1 MAADSSGNRDLSGSQ
16 ASPDTASFTLHR
28 LNDSDITK
36 VTEFYQSRLLQAMEE
51 GVTGVSSTLTYGKHF
66 NEKEHRMVTEL
77 ADKGQKAE
85 SSELLMDLTMAN
97 GPAAQRAMWDSFVNM
112 RRGVPKL
119 DTILKE
125 VEKHGTTLP
134 SYAVV
139 TEVVSELPSKLHG
152 VQKQHKEY
160 LLKLTETFELKPS
173 LTKKKVKLS
182 QLGDRY
188 TELTIISPI
197 RQWRLVEHELLVRGK
212 DHEECRESNL
222 RRDLEKIRIGELFRS
237 CFTREVRVVQRSN
250 GQAEEFHSGCSAAAC
265 GVPGI
270 GKTTLVQKIT
280 HDWAA
285 GDLYQQFQFVFSFKF
300 RDLNTIDGKVSLK
313 HLVLHSY
320 DYLEKIIDEI
330 WKNPTVLLFIFD
342 GFDEFKDNID
352 FDESGSGTERQHMCP
367 DPDSCG
373 EVSDIVYSLIQRK
386 LLPGCSVLL
395 TTRPTAL
402 YLLEKAQINLW
413 VEILGFSGEERKDYF
428 IKFFDKD
435 EKVSSAFFKHMEEN
449 KILYTM
455 SYNPSYC
462 CILGQVLG
470 PFFMQDEKRTLIP
483 RTITQLYS
491 HFIYNILKNH
501 IADTE
506 KCNDLLLRV
515 GQMAFSGLH
524 KKKIVFT
531 DEDLMKHDL
540 QPSQFLSGFLVELVE
555 RDDFDQKVVYTFP
568 HLTIQEFVAALAQ
581 YLTPDPGDILKMLT
595 EAHNE
600 SDGRFEIFLRFV
612 VGLSSPG
619 ASRIL
624 DEFLDSRSGET
635 ACRVIDWLK
644 ERLESRIGLTWSE
657 QGKRSLLNTLHYL
670 FETQNSGLAQ
680 TTLGSVPRLAFG
692 DSDSGKALLLTPI
705 DYAVLSHAIRLC
717 LSINE
722 LDLRNCSV
730 QCEGLLQLEPVLNK
744 CQVLR
749 LEGNNLGDSGV
760 EILSKILTNSD
771 SKIQTVGLDN
781 NNLTDA
787 CTKHLMSAI
796 IENPSLTELE
806 LGYNSL
812 GDPGAKQLFAA
823 LKSPECKIKEVRLKN
838 NRLTSSCAEDLALTL
853 RTNRSLTELDLGGN
867 ELGDSGVHLLCTS
880 LMEPEC
886 KIQTLRLN
894 NNGLTA
900 SCAESLAEVFHRNN
914 SLKELDLGHNELGDL
929 GIKRLSSA
937 LRESDCPVQ
946 DLRVNDNGLT
956 ASCSE
961 DLASALRTTP
971 SLTRLEVG
979 NNNLGDSGVKTLST
993 ALKDPNCKMQKLCL
1007 SKNGLTA
1014 DCARDLTSIVAA
1026 NPTLTE
1032 LDLDQNHL
1040 GDSGVEV
1047 LSEALRKSN
1056 CNVQELSL
1064 NDNSLTAS
1072 AAEHLASALGNNPS
1086 LTALSL
1092 GDNNLG
1098 DSGVKLLSEALKTT
1112 DCNIQELR
1120 LNNNGLTPS
1129 CAEDLASALVTS
1141 DTLTGLYLNDNN
1153 LGDSGVKVLNEALMH
1168 PDCKIEKLG
1177 LSGTGLTDSGSEDLM
1192 SNLSTNPKMKDVNLG
1207 SSFSSDQLSCSLSST
1222 DHQESDVETSAAE
1235 SV

>member
-1 MAADSSGNRDLSGSQ
+1 
-16 ASPDTASFTLHR
+16 
-28 LNDSDITK
+28 
-36 VTEFYQSRLLQAMEE
+36 MEE
-51 GVTGVSSTLTYGKHF
+51 GVMGVSLTLTFREHF
-66 NEKEHRMVTEL
+66 NEEQHRRVSEL
-77 ADKGQKAE
+77 ADKGQKTE
-85 SSELLMDLTMAN
+85 SSELLLDLVMRK
-97 GPAAQRAMWDSFVNM
+97 GPAAQRAMWESFVNM
-112 RRGVPKL
+112 RHGVPKL

-125 VEKHGTTLP
+125 VEEHGTTLP

-139 TEVVSELPSKLHG
+139 TEVASELPSKLHG

-160 LLKLTETFELKPS
+160 LLKLTETFELKSS
-173 LTKKKVKLS
+173 LKKGKVKLS

-197 RQWRLVEHELLVRGK
+197 RQWRLVEHELLARGS
-212 DHEECRESNL
+212 DHEECRDSYL
-222 RRDLEKIRIGELFRS
+222 RRNLEKIRIGELFRS
-237 CFTREVRVVQRSN
+237 CFSREVRVVQRSN

-285 GDLYQQFQFVFSFKF
+285 GDLYPQFQFVFSFKF
-300 RDLNTIDGKVSLK
+300 RDLNTINGKVSLK
-313 HLVLHSY
+313 YLVVLFY
-320 DYLEKIIDEI
+320 PYLQKIIDEI
-330 WKNPTVLLFIFD
+330 WKNPTVLLFVFD
-342 GFDEFKDNID
+342 GFDEFKGSID
-352 FDESGSGTERQHMCP
+352 FDDSRSGTKPQHMCP
-367 DPDSCG
+367 DPDSPG
-373 EVSDIVYSLIQRK
+373 KVSDIVYSLIQRK

-428 IKFFDKD
+428 HKFFDKD
-435 EKVSSAFFKHMEEN
+435 EKVSSAFFKYMEEN

-470 PFFMQDEKRTLIP
+470 PFFTQDGKRTLIP
-483 RTITQLYS
+483 KTVTQLYS

-506 KCNDLLLRV
+506 RCKDILLSV
-515 GQMAFSGLH
+515 GQMAFTGLYE
-524 KKKIVFT
+524 KKIVFT
-531 DEDLMKHDL
+531 DEDLTKHKL

-555 RDDFDQKVVYTFP
+555 RDDFDRKVVYAFP
-568 HLTIQEFVAALAQ
+568 HLTVQEFVAALAQ
-581 YLTPDPGDILKMLT
+581 YLTPDPGDVLKTLT
-595 EAHNE
+595 EAHSE
-600 SDGRFEIFLRFV
+600 GDGRFEVFLRFV

-619 ASRIL
+619 AARIL
-624 DEFLDSRSGET
+624 DEFLGSFNGET
-635 ACRVIDWLK
+635 TRQVIDWLK
-644 ERLESRIGLTWSE
+644 EKMESRIGLTWSE

-670 FETQNSGLAQ
+670 FETQNPGLAQ

-692 DSDSGKALLLTPI
+692 DSDSEKALLLTPI
-705 DYAVLSHAIRLC
+705 DCAVLSHAIRLC
-717 LSINE
+717 QSVNQ
-722 LDLRNCSV
+722 LDLRNCSL
-730 QCEGLLQLEPVLNK
+730 QCEGLLQLEAVLHK

-760 EILSKILTNSD
+760 KILSKILTESN
-771 SKIQTVGLDN
+771 SKIQAVGLDN
-781 NNLTDA
+781 NKLTDSCA
-787 CTKHLMSAI
+787 EHLVSAI
-796 IENPSLTELE
+796 TKNPSLMELE
-806 LGYNSL
+806 LGYNNL
-812 GDPGAKQLFAA
+812 GDPGAEQLFAA
-823 LKSPECKIKEVRLKN
+823 LGSPECKMKKVRLN
-838 NRLTSSCAEDLALTL
+838 NNSLTSSCAEDLASALL
-853 RTNRSLTELDLGGN
+853 TNRSLTELDLGGN
-867 ELGDSGVHLLCTS
+867 KLGDSGVHLLC
-880 LMEPEC
+880 MAFMDPEC
-886 KIQTLRLN
+886 QIQTLRLN
-894 NNGLTA
+894 SNGLTA
-900 SCAESLAEVFHRNN
+900 SCAESLAEVFRGNG

-937 LRESDCPVQ
+937 LREFDCSVQ
-946 DLRVNDNGLT
+946 ELSVNDNGLT

-961 DLASALRTTP
+961 DLASALRATP

-1014 DCARDLTSIVAA
+1014 DCAIDLTSIVDT

-1032 LDLDQNHL
+1032 LDLDQNRL

-1047 LSEALRKSN
+1047 LSVALRKSD
-1056 CNVQELSL
+1056 CKVQELSL

-1072 AAEHLASALGNNPS
+1072 AAEHLASALGTNPS
-1086 LTALSL
+1086 LTALSV

-1112 DCNIQELR
+1112 ECNIQELW

-1141 DTLTGLYLNDNN
+1141 YTLTGLYLNDNN
-1153 LGDSGVKVLNEALMH
+1153 LGDAGMKVLNEALMH

-1177 LSGTGLTDSGSEDLM
+1177 LAGTGLTDSGSEDLI

-1207 SSFSSDQLSCSLSST
+1207 SSFSSDQLSCSFSST
-1222 DHQESDVETSAAE
+1222 DHQESDVDAPAAE

>member
-1 MAADSSGNRDLSGSQ
+1 MQSCVVNF
-16 ASPDTASFTLHR
+16 PDTASSTLHR

-66 NEKEHRMVTEL
+66 NEKEHWMVTEL
-77 ADKGQKAE
+77 ADKGQRAE
-85 SSELLMDLTMAN
+85 SSELLLGLTMAK

-112 RRGVPKL
+112 RCGVPKL
-119 DTILKE
+119 DMILKE
-125 VEKHGTTLP
+125 VEKHGATLP
-134 SYAVV
+134 SHAVV
-139 TEVVSELPSKLHG
+139 SEVVSELPSKLHG
-152 VQKQHKEY
+152 IQKQHKES
-160 LLKLTETFELKPS
+160 LLKLTEIFELKSS
-173 LTKKKVKLS
+173 LKKGMVKLS

-197 RQWRLVEHELLVRGK
+197 RQWRLVEHELLARGK

-237 CFTREVRVVQRSN
+237 CFTREVRLVQRSN

-270 GKTTLVQKIT
+270 GKTTLVQKII

-300 RDLNTIDGKVSLK
+300 RDLNTINGKVSLK
-313 HLVLHSY
+313 HLVVLSY
-320 DYLEKIIDEI
+320 PYLEKILDEI

-342 GFDEFKDNID
+342 GFDEFKGNIN
-352 FDESGSGTERQHMCP
+352 FDDSGSGTERQHMCP
-367 DPDSCG
+367 DPDSHG

-413 VEILGFSGEERKDYF
+413 VEILGFSGEERKEYF
-428 IKFFDKD
+428 NKFFDKD

-483 RTITQLYS
+483 KTITQLYS
-491 HFIYNILKNH
+491 HFIYNILKSH
-501 IADTE
+501 VTDTKE
-506 KCNDLLLRV
+506 CKGLLLRV
-515 GQMAFSGLH
+515 GQMAFSGVQE
-524 KKKIVFT
+524 KKIVFT
-531 DEDLMKHDL
+531 DDDLKKHNL

-555 RDDFDQKVVYTFP
+555 RDDSTPKFVYAFP

-581 YLTPDPGDILKMLT
+581 YLTPDPRDILKMLT

-619 ASRIL
+619 ASGIL
-624 DEFLDSRSGET
+624 DEFLDSRSRET
-635 ACRVIDWLK
+635 ACRVIGWLK
-644 ERLESRIGLTWSE
+644 EKMESRIGLTWSE

-749 LEGNNLGDSGV
+749 L
-760 EILSKILTNSD
+760 
-771 SKIQTVGLDN
+771 DN
-781 NNLTDA
+781 NNLTDSCA
-787 CTKHLMSAI
+787 KHLVSAI
-796 IENPSLTELE
+796 TKSPSLMELE
-806 LGYNSL
+806 LGNNNL
-812 GDPGAKQLFAA
+812 GDPGAKRLFAA
-823 LKSPECKIKEVRLKN
+823 LGRPECKIKKVRLN
-838 NRLTSSCAEDLALTL
+838 NNSLTSFCAEDLASAL
-853 RTNRSLTELDLGGN
+853 RTNCSLTELDLGGN
-867 ELGDSGVHLLCTS
+867 KLGDSGVHLLRTS
-880 LMEPEC
+880 FRDREC

-900 SCAESLAEVFHRNN
+900 SSAKSLAEVFRRND
-914 SLKELDLGHNELGDL
+914 SLKELDLGHNTLGDS

-961 DLASALRTTP
+961 DLASALRATP

-1032 LDLDQNHL
+1032 LDLDQNQL

-1141 DTLTGLYLNDNN
+1141 DTLTGLNLNDNN
-1153 LGDSGVKVLNEALMH
+1153 LGDSGVKVLNKALMH

-1177 LSGTGLTDSGSEDLM
+1177 LRQ
-1192 SNLSTNPKMKDVNLG
+1192 NLFKHIGQETAVAAAGIWMVLDGANALDPLLG
-1207 SSFSSDQLSCSLSST
+1207 D
-1222 DHQESDVETSAAE
+1222 
-1235 SV
+1235 